1 MQSCCQGFRFP
12 LVFSLVFSFF
22 FFQRLFHWNESSA
35 GWKKGDTHALN
46 VITDRNGGW
55 RAAGRRGFT
64 ESCCCPQAPEH
75 FLHYTSASSL
85 FFFFLFR
92 PAPSYCRKYQRHQL
106 FFNLHSIHFS
116 VECLNT
122 NEGRDFCPL
131 FDQCR
136 LSHSHEGVVLEAS
149 RMHWGYL
156 NKYSASTDHTKRW
169 KWRER
174 RDDTA
179 EWSCGGT

>member
-22 FFQRLFHWNESSA
+22 FSSVFFTEMSRLRA
-35 GWKKGDTHALN
+35 GKKGTHMHWTLSL
-46 VITDRNGGW
+46 TEMGGEEQQ
-55 RAAGRRGFT
+55 GGGGLRRVVVAHRLQSTF
-64 ESCCCPQAPEH
+64 CIIHQPLPC
-75 FLHYTSASSL
+75 

-106 FFNLHSIHFS
+106 FFNLHSIHFP